1 MDPWIRRPKREPATC
16 GYTTQWGFIL
26 FRGIRR
32 YARER
37 VDPALRD
44 DMRASVQKGIDGAL
58 DGLTI
63 AIDRVTDGLSTA
75 GYAVSIDRIARLA
88 RRGDSGNRAGLSG
101 VDLRPG
107 EGLCTAYGGWLES
120 DFGEHSGAGA
130 SPRASHRPNQTF
142 HLAAA
147 HSGRRRRPMPSG
159 KRDRKRAESACYH
172 LG

>member
-1 MDPWIRRPKREPATC
+1 MNPWIRRPKREPANC

-120 DFGEHSGAGA
+120 DFGEHSGAVPKSSSESQAEPDVPLGG
-130 SPRASHRPNQTF
+130 RPQ
-142 HLAAA
+142 
-147 HSGRRRRPMPSG
+147 RP
-159 KRDRKRAESACYH
+159 AEAPH
-172 LG
+172 AVGEA